1 LTFKKGLQRSVAVVT
16 LAALFG
22 CAPRAT
28 LAPSAFASYA
38 RPQKSVDD
46 PALIRR
52 YVERLPIGS
61 TLKLEETSGE
71 KTTVILMAVDPNGM
85 VVKPKTRVPEP
96 ARTISFDRVVR
107 VELAGQGHGFAKG
120 FGIGAAVGA
129 GSVFLWLL
137 LLIAAGD

>member
-1 LTFKKGLQRSVAVVT
+1 MRAAALVAT
-16 LAALFG
+16 LAVAG
-22 CAPRAT
+22 CAPHAAIGPT
-28 LAPSAFASYA
+28 AFTTSA
-38 RPQKSVDD
+38 RPQKIVDD
-46 PALIRR
+46 PSLIRR

-61 TLKLEETSGE
+61 ALKVEETSG
-71 KTTVILMAVDPNGM
+71 TTSTVILMAVDGQGM
-85 VVKPKTRVPEP
+85 VVKPKTRIPEP
-96 ARTISFDRVVR
+96 ARTIAFDRIVR